1 MRNRYAKKILCMT
14 TVFCAAALLGC
25 GTKTV
30 KDGDVVME
38 IAGQAVVKAEYQMI
52 LGDYESEVKRQ
63 YDTDT
68 ANREDFWTSGKSGQR
83 PLDEIMRLARE
94 ELTAKKT
101 IAQFAAELGM
111 EAQTDYQAIAAQMEG
126 ENDRRKG
133 TDESG
138 APVYGKNAFQMR
150 EYYDYVYTQLEYEV
164 VETRK
169 ENYIVTEEE
178 LQKIYQENQ
187 EAYTSDVSVKMLVAE
202 AMADAG
208 NEQASQTEDAE
219 NEQASQTPNAGD
231 KQLSQVAE
239 DMKEHTELSY
249 FTERYPFVSFYELT
263 MSTLNMQEGKSGAYM
278 QRWLT
283 ASAMQAGEVC
293 EPFAIGQ
300 NLMVMRCLE
309 RSEHEVQP
317 LEEVEG
323 VLKDGVQSSRAYEEI
338 ESRQEEAETKVTVT
352 QEQLE
357 EIALEALQT
366 PD

>member
-1 MRNRYAKKILCMT
+1 MRNRYMKKILCMT
-14 TVFCAAALLGC
+14 TVFCAAAWIGC

-30 KDGDVVME
+30 EDSDTVME
-38 IAGQAVVKAEYQMI
+38 IAGQSVVKAEYQMI

-68 ANREDFWTSGKSGQR
+68 ANRKDFWTSEQKGRR
-83 PLDEIMRLARE
+83 PVDEIMQLAEE
-94 ELTAKKT
+94 ELAQKKT
-101 IAQFAAELGM
+101 VIWLAADLGI
-111 EAQTDYQAIAAQMEG
+111 EAQADYLTLAAQMER
-126 ENDRRKG
+126 ENDNREG
-133 TDESG
+133 ADESG
-138 APVYGKNAFQMR
+138 ELIYGMNAFQMR
-150 EYYDYVYTQLEYEV
+150 EYYDYIYTQLEYEV
-164 VETRK
+164 IESLK
-169 ENYIVTEEE
+169 ENDEVSQEE
-178 LQKIYQENQ
+178 LERMYQENQ

-202 AMADAG
+202 AIADAG
-208 NEQASQTEDAE
+208 NAPSSQEADARNEQPSQEEDAG
-219 NEQASQTPNAGD
+219 NAQLLQA
-231 KQLSQVAE
+231 AE
-239 DMKEHTELSY
+239 DMKEHTDLAY

-263 MSTLNMQEGKSGAYM
+263 MSSLNMQEGKSGAYM

-283 ASAMQAGEVC
+283 ASAMQPGEVC

-309 RSEHEVQP
+309 RSEHEVLP
-317 LEEVEG
+317 LEEVKG
-323 VLKDGVQSSRAYEEI
+323 VLKDDVQSSRAYEEI